1 MKIAIASDHAG
12 FKFKEELKAFL
23 SELGFENVDYGTNDE
38 ISTDYP
44 DFGFEVAKII
54 SAKDFKFGILICGT
68 GIGMSIVANKVMGV
82 RAAVCESIES
92 AKYARLH
99 NDANILC
106 LGARIL
112 SIEKAKEITKVFLE
126 TEFEGGRHSK
136 RIQKIHQLTGI

>member
-1 MKIAIASDHAG
+1 MKIAIACDHAG
-12 FKFKEELKAFL
+12 FKFKEELKTFL
-23 SELGFENVDYGTNDE
+23 ADLGYEYVDYGANNE
-38 ISTDYP
+38 ESSDYP
-44 DFGFEVAKII
+44 DFGFEVAKVI
-54 SAKDFKFGILICGT
+54 SSKDYKLGILICGT

-106 LGARIL
+106 LGARII
-112 SIEKAKEITKVFLE
+112 SIEKAKEITKAFLE